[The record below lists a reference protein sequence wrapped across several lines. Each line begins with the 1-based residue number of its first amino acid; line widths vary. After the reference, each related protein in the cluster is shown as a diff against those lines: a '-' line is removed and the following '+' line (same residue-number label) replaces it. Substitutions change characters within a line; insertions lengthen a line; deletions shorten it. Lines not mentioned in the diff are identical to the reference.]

1 MSFLRLAVIG
11 AGHLGRIHTRLLE
24 SHEQIAV
31 AGVVDPNP
39 KACQS
44 VSDEFGVPA
53 YSHHLDLAN
62 QIDAAIIA
70 TPTVFHHQVALDL
83 IGQGVHTLIEKP
95 LTHSVQHADALVR
108 AAAEQ
113 NVVLQVGHVE
123 RFRPALS
130 SIKPHL
136 RDPYFF
142 EASRTSAYTGRS
154 TDIGVVLDLMIHD
167 LDVVLSLVQ
176 QPVVEVE
183 AVGST
188 VIGPHEDMA
197 HARLRFANGC
207 TANLHASRVSP
218 QATRTMKAYTAEYAA
233 AIDFS
238 ELTASLLPLRDTTSH
253 ATWQSQ
259 ATSGQN
265 AAASASPLELPWT
278 GLTVKS
284 NNPILEEQRNFL
296 DCIRSSQAPR
306 VTGQQARDAVAICQ
320 QITRQIQSNQL
331 RKVA

>member
-44 VSDEFGVPA
+44 VSAEFGVPA

-95 LTHSVQHADALVR
+95 LTHSVPHADALVR

-123 RFRPALS
+123 RFSPALS
-130 SIKPHL
+130 AIQPHL

-176 QPVVEVE
+176 QPVVDVE

-218 QATRTMKAYTAEYAA
+218 QAQRTMKAYTAEYAA

-253 ATWQSQ
+253 AAWQSQ

-265 AAASASPLELPWT
+265 AATSASPLELPWT
-278 GLTVKS
+278 GLTVES

-296 DCIRSSQAPR
+296 DCIRSSQTPR
-306 VTGQQARDAVAICQ
+306 VTGKQARDAVAICQ

>member
-1 MSFLRLAVIG
+1 MSFLRVAVIG
-11 AGHLGRIHTRLLE
+11 AGHLGRIHTRLLG

-39 KACQS
+39 KARQS
-44 VSDEFGVPA
+44 VSAEFGIPA
-53 YSHHLDLAN
+53 YSHHLDIAD
-62 QIDAAIIA
+62 QIDAAVIA

-83 IGQGVHTLIEKP
+83 IGQGIHTLIEKP
-95 LTHSVQHADALVR
+95 LTPSVQHADALVR
-108 AAAEQ
+108 VAQEQ

-123 RFRPALS
+123 RFSPALS
-130 SIKPHL
+130 AIKPHL
-136 RDPYFF
+136 MDAHFF
-142 EASRTSAYTGRS
+142 EATRTSGYTGRS

-176 QPVVEVE
+176 QPVVDIE

-188 VIGPHEDMA
+188 VVGPHEDMA

-207 TANLHASRVSP
+207 TANFHASRVSP
-218 QATRTMKAYTAEYAA
+218 QAERVMKAYTQDHAA

-238 ELTASLLPLRDTTSH
+238 QLTARLLPLRDAAPSSVWT
-253 ATWQSQ
+253 SQ
-259 ATSGQN
+259 ATTIPNVAHTAG
-265 AAASASPLELPWT
+265 PLELPWNE
-278 GLTVKS
+278 LAVES

-296 DCIRSSQAPR
+296 DCIRSGLAPR

-320 QITRQIQSNQL
+320 QITRQIQANQL

>member
-1 MSFLRLAVIG
+1 MSFLRVAVIG

-31 AGVVDPNP
+31 AGIVDPNP
-39 KACQS
+39 QARQS
-44 VSDEFGVPA
+44 VSAEFGVPA

-62 QIDAAIIA
+62 QIDAAVIA

-83 IGQGVHTLIEKP
+83 IGQGIHTLIEKP

-108 AAAEQ
+108 AANDQ
-113 NVVLQVGHVE
+113 KVVLQVGHVE
-123 RFRPALS
+123 RFSPALS
-130 SIKPHL
+130 AIKPHL
-136 RDPYFF
+136 KDAYFF
-142 EASRTSAYTGRS
+142 EATRTSGYTGRS

-176 QPVVEVE
+176 QPVIDIE

-188 VIGPHEDMA
+188 VVGPHEDLA

-207 TANLHASRVSP
+207 TANFHASRVSP
-218 QATRTMKAYTAEYAA
+218 QAERTMKAYTQSHAA

-238 ELTASLLPLRDTTSH
+238 QPTARLLPLGAADADSSWSSTM
-253 ATWQSQ
+253 
-259 ATSGQN
+259 TSGSN
-265 AAASASPLELPWT
+265 ARPSAGPLELPWIE
-278 GLTVKS
+278 LAAKS

-296 DCIRSSQAPR
+296 DCIRSGQPPR
-306 VTGQQARDAVAICQ
+306 VTGQQAREAVAICQ
-320 QITRQIQSNQL
+320 QITRQIQANQL